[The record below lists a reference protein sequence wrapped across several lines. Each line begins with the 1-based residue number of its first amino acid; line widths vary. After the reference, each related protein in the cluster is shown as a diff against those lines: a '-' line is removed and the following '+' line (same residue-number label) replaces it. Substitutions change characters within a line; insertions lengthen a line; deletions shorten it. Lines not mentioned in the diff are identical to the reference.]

1 MCATEENLE
10 DSLLSSFL
18 ALPFD
23 VGSSPAL
30 RFIPAGEDFAD
41 APPNAIRCVLFQI
54 CRAEKHVQNVEKAR
68 AGVG

>member
-1 MCATEENLE
+1 MCATEEHLE

-30 RFIPAGEDFAD
+30 RFMPAGEDFAE
-41 APPNAIRCVLFQI
+41 APPNAIKMCPSSVLFELKST
-54 CRAEKHVQNVEKAR
+54 CKMD
-68 AGVG
+68 

>member
-1 MCATEENLE
+1 MCAAEENLE

-30 RFIPAGEDFAD
+30 RFIPAGEGFAD
-41 APPNAIRCVLFQI
+41 APPKAISCVLSDLLS
-54 CRAEKHVQNVEKAR
+54 
-68 AGVG
+68 